1 MMYNDKAESQGTV
14 APPVGAGATGLAT
27 SEDHNMQLDQHLQLH
42 DQKTGEMLASRLYKI
57 HYSGAVVEGRS
68 DASSFTRKIIDNEA

>member
-1 MMYNDKAESQGTV
+1 
-14 APPVGAGATGLAT
+14 
-27 SEDHNMQLDQHLQLH
+27 MQLDQHLQLH